1 MELNRIRVISGVN
14 VSLLTPKEQ
23 EGLYALLKKY
33 GVFLFRITGHQR
45 LEVFDVTDEEFT
57 VLQSAIH
64 TALDKTEP
72 QRTDKCYEVTYV
84 KSCPGEEQCR
94 YAIADALRLGRK
106 LDSMRFNEPFPH
118 KVKISIAGC
127 SMCCTEPYLRD
138 VGIIAT
144 KKGWS
149 ISFGGNGGSRPRI
162 GDLLAQRLAEE
173 EVVNQVKK
181 ALIFYCQK
189 ANRKERT
196 ARFIERF
203 GIDRFKTEITK

>member
-94 YAIADALRLGRK
+94 YAI
-106 LDSMRFNEPFPH
+106 
-118 KVKISIAGC
+118 
-127 SMCCTEPYLRD
+127 
-138 VGIIAT
+138 
-144 KKGWS
+144 
-149 ISFGGNGGSRPRI
+149 
-162 GDLLAQRLAEE
+162 
-173 EVVNQVKK
+173 
-181 ALIFYCQK
+181 
-189 ANRKERT
+189 
-196 ARFIERF
+196 
-203 GIDRFKTEITK
+203 

>member
-1 MELNRIRVISGVN
+1 
-14 VSLLTPKEQ
+14 
-23 EGLYALLKKY
+23 
-33 GVFLFRITGHQR
+33 
-45 LEVFDVTDEEFT
+45 
-57 VLQSAIH
+57 
-64 TALDKTEP
+64 
-72 QRTDKCYEVTYV
+72 
-84 KSCPGEEQCR
+84 
-94 YAIADALRLGRK
+94 
-106 LDSMRFNEPFPH
+106 
-118 KVKISIAGC
+118 GC